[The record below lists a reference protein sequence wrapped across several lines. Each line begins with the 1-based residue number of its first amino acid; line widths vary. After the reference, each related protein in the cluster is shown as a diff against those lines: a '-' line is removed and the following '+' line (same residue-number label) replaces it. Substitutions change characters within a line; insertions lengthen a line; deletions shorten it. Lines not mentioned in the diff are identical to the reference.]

1 MTDARDL
8 TAFGSL
14 TPARARAAGGARI
27 LAPLMLSFAFAA
39 FTGACAQARFYLPFT
54 PVPVTGQV
62 FAVLLCGA
70 LLGPA
75 YGALSQLL
83 YVALGAAGI
92 PWFALG
98 PIGPTGGYIVG
109 FVLAPAIIGSL
120 ARRGAGGFTRSL
132 LAMLA
137 GVAAIY
143 SLGVIQFAL
152 FTHRGIADSARLAA
166 LPFVPFDALKAL
178 FASLAARALSRRS
191 RPASG

>member
-1 MTDARDL
+1 MTDAHDL
-8 TAFGSL
+8 TAFRSQAS
-14 TPARARAAGGARI
+14 TRARGARF
-27 LAPLMLSFAFAA
+27 LTPLMLSLAFAA
-39 FTGACAQARFYLPFT
+39 FTGACAQARFHLPFT

-83 YVALGAAGI
+83 YIVMGVAGI

-98 PIGPTGGYIVG
+98 PIGPTGGYIAG
-109 FVLAPAIIGSL
+109 FVVAPAIIGSL
-120 ARRGAGGFTRSL
+120 ARRGGDDFPRSL

-143 SLGVIQFAL
+143 SLGMIQFAL
-152 FTHRGIADSARLAA
+152 FTHKGIADTARLDV
-166 LPFVPFDALKAL
+166 LPFVPFDAMKAL
-178 FASLAARALSRRS
+178 FASLTARALSGRD
-191 RPASG
+191 RPKSG